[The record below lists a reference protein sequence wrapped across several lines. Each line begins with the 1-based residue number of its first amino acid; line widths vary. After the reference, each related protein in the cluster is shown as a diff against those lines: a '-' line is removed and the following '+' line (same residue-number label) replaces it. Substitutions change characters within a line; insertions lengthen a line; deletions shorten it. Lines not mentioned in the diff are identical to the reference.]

1 ENAKGWEVSPASPIT
16 LHGHRRPG
24 WSTTVTGRKFMSA
37 RFLIRT
43 SALSLRSR
51 VGVHGAD
58 GAVLEPGGIT
68 EASGYRSW
76 LLLARQPA
84 EVVGGS
90 RRDRDAIEG
99 VPGP

>member
-1 ENAKGWEVSPASPIT
+1 MKQVDDC
-16 LHGHRRPG
+16 HG
-24 WSTTVTGRKFMSA
+24 SQFMSA

-76 LLLARQPA
+76 LASGAGACRRRRRAPAR
-84 EVVGGS
+84 S
-90 RRDRDAIEG
+90 
-99 VPGP
+99 